1 MKYLGI
7 SGGWIIEG
15 FCILPSISI
24 NWMKSL
30 EKTNHYCVLDKYNT
44 YYDIQFAWL
53 FWYITIGQIKKKL
66 KEQGY

>member
-15 FCILPSISI
+15 FCILPSINIS
-24 NWMKSL
+24 WMKSL
-30 EKTNHYCVLDKYNT
+30 RRKPTLVLDKYDT
-44 YYDIQFAWL
+44 YYDVQFAWL
-53 FWYITIGQIKKKL
+53 FWYFTIGQIKNKL